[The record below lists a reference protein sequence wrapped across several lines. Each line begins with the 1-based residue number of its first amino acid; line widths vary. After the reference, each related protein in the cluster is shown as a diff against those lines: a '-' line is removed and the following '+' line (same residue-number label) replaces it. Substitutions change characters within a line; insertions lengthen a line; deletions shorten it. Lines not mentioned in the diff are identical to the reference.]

1 MSSHMVANTNH
12 TALLKNQHALKY
24 LSCMHFLSNFRC
36 KIIFMCSINFQHQ
49 QDSNSL
55 FKERIGHMTSQYKL
69 QWPVRSQSQQKQDED
84 FHMYSCKH
92 VVNNYKTPHHHCRIL
107 NPILRTPSIKAQI
120 STCPLTHVFLLS
132 SLGLIFFCC
141 ERHWIFQCHELLS
154 ARFKK
159 SFISLH
165 HPINLR
171 RH

>member
-84 FHMYSCKH
+84 FHMCNCKH
-92 VVNNYKTPHHHCRIL
+92 VVNIYKTPHHHCRIL
-107 NPILRTPSIKAQI
+107 NPILRTLSIKARI
-120 STCPLTHVFLLS
+120 STCPLTCVFLLS
-132 SLGLIFFCC
+132 FLGLIFF
-141 ERHWIFQCHELLS
+141 LL
-154 ARFKK
+154 
-159 SFISLH
+159 
-165 HPINLR
+165 
-171 RH
+171 

>member
-1 MSSHMVANTNH
+1 MSSHMVANTNY

-132 SLGLIFFCC
+132 SLGLIFFAVKGTGY
-141 ERHWIFQCHELLS
+141 FS
-154 ARFKK
+154 AMNCYQLDLKK
-159 SFISLH
+159 ASSLFITPLT
-165 HPINLR
+165 
-171 RH
+171 